1 MRPAMVGSSSCGV
14 MPRADFGPG
23 TVDSGAAPCHGREHM
38 AVDSAVR
45 LAGEDLPFWW
55 SDAPMPPT
63 TLAMLLLLDRAL
75 AWPVRRPGMRGVVG
89 R

>member
-1 MRPAMVGSSSCGV
+1 
-14 MPRADFGPG
+14 
-23 TVDSGAAPCHGREHM
+23 M

-45 LAGEDLPFWW
+45 LAGEDLTFWW